1 MRLLVALAILI
12 LGVSILE
19 VIRRIKLASAKKRL
33 AEAGRRVR
41 GDGDSEIL
49 LALERILW
57 QLEMM
62 STSLQTAIW
71 QACVVIIAAVTA
83 LT

>member
-33 AEAGRRVR
+33 AEAGRRVK

-62 STSLQTAIW
+62 STSLQTATW

>member
-19 VIRRIKLASAKKRL
+19 VIKRIKLASAKKRL
-33 AEAGRRVR
+33 AEAGRRVK

-62 STSLQTAIW
+62 STSLQTATW

>member
-12 LGVSILE
+12 LGASILE

-33 AEAGRRVR
+33 AEAGRRVK

-62 STSLQTAIW
+62 STSLQTATW